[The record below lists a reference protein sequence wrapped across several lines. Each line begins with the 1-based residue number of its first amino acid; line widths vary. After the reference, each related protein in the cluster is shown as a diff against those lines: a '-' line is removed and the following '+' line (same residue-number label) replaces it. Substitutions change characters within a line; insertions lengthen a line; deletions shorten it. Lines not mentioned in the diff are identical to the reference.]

1 MHANIVQRLYY
12 LAKNPDRYQALQ
24 DVLWQHFPN
33 GDSDWTYEKARAVPY
48 LDWVIN
54 ETLRLRPSVPGGL
67 ARVTPPEGLMVDDVF
82 IPGDTVTSV
91 PTYTMQR
98 DERYW
103 PDALSFKPE
112 RWEGL
117 STEKVPWI
125 PFTRGQWT
133 CSGKALAM
141 MEMRMV
147 LGRIA
152 LQYDISFPEGVT
164 ADNVEFR
171 FKDTF
176 TQTLPPL
183 HLVFTPTSR

>member
-1 MHANIVQRLYY
+1 
-12 LAKNPDRYQALQ
+12 
-24 DVLWQHFPN
+24 
-33 GDSDWTYEKARAVPY
+33 VPY

-82 IPGDTVTSV
+82 IPGDIVTSV

-117 STEKVPWI
+117 HTEKVPWI
-125 PFTRGQWT
+125 PFTRGQWA

-152 LQYDISFPEGVT
+152 LQYDISFPAGVT
-164 ADNVEFR
+164 AENVDFR

-183 HLVFTPTSR
+183 PLVFTPTSR

>member
-1 MHANIVQRLYY
+1 M
-12 LAKNPDRYQALQ
+12 KNPACYQALRQ
-24 DVLWQHFPN
+24 ALLKQFPG
-33 GDSDWTYEKARAVPY
+33 GDSEWTYEKARTVPY
-48 LDWVIN
+48 LDYVIQ

-117 STEKVPWI
+117 STEKAPWI
-125 PFTRGQWT
+125 PFTRGQWA
-133 CSGKALAM
+133 CSGKSLAM

-147 LGRIA
+147 LGRVA
-152 LQYDISFPEGVT
+152 LQYDISFPAPTT
-164 ADNVEFR
+164 AKTVKFE

-183 HLVFTPTSR
+183 PLILTRRQL